1 MAKSVNE
8 LVAIWVSKQKIGALI
23 TNEDIVAGVPEAVAG
38 SASSA
43 IWKLKNCDRPLLEET
58 GKRRNNWRVHKIV
71 GLDYS
76 HLSFRSALNKPR
88 NSKKAGGSLCDSL
101 TSSEKLALDVFTE
114 RNLILCVSTDILLD
128 EVKRRMKKFVD

>member
-1 MAKSVNE
+1 MAKSFNE

-23 TNEDIVAGVPEAVAG
+23 TTEDVVAGVPKSVPG

-43 IWKLKNCDRPLLEET
+43 IWKLKSCDRPLLEET
-58 GKRRNNWRVHKIV
+58 DERRNNRRVYKIV

-76 HLSFRSALNKPR
+76 HLGFKPAQNKPR
-88 NSKKAGGSLCDSL
+88 NSKKAGGNLCDSL